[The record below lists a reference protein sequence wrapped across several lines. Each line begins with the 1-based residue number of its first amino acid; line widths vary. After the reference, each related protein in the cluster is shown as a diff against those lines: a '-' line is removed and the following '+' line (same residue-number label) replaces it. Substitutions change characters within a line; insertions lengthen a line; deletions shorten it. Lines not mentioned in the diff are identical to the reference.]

1 MSKFSSKGKF
11 RLLLN
16 KVITTINSLFES
28 NFPFYQSIPMNK
40 NHPLFL
46 TFFLFVFSFSI
57 SQARQPNVIFILA
70 DDLGYKELGSYGQKK
85 IKTPYLDKLAKDGMR
100 PRPKTKLRSA
110 DELMNELAE
119 EMDAE
124 LASEEYKEI
133 ETIH

>member
-16 KVITTINSLFES
+16 KVITTINPLFES
-28 NFPFYQSIPMNK
+28 NFSINQSIPMNK
-40 NHPLFL
+40 NYPLFF

-85 IKTPYLDKLAKDGMR
+85 IKTESRHKRHGKGFVIFKKVHR
-100 PRPKTKLRSA
+100 F
-110 DELMNELAE
+110 
-119 EMDAE
+119 
-124 LASEEYKEI
+124 
-133 ETIH
+133 